1 MTERKR
7 DIFTIACAALTLLS
21 AAAIIHFSGQNGSQS
36 DALSKGLA
44 AWVLSLLPL
53 DITAKNLKLLNLVL
67 RKMAHFGLYFLLG
80 LGLTG
85 TVVRR
90 KRVPAVLVVITLG
103 GLFALS
109 DEFHQS
115 FSPGRSPSGWDVAL
129 DTCGVAAGWAV
140 LTILQWW
147 KEKASQRFKTI

>member
-1 MTERKR
+1 MIRNRKV
-7 DIFTIACAALTLLS
+7 FGATVLTLAS
-21 AAAIIHFSGQNGSQS
+21 AAAIVWFSGQDSSQS
-36 DALSKGLA
+36 GVMSKGFA
-44 AWVLSLLPL
+44 AWVLSLLPMDETVESL
-53 DITAKNLKLLNLVL
+53 ALLNFIL
-67 RKMAHFGLYFLLG
+67 RKLAHFGLYFLLG

-85 TVVRR
+85 IIGRW
-90 KRVPAVLVVITLG
+90 KRVPAALVVVVLG

-140 LTILQWW
+140 LEILQWW
-147 KEKASQRFKTI
+147 KGKCTAKT